1 MPDGEGDAAVT
12 DRHASD
18 ERLRA
23 AFQSLGDT
31 TREQPSA
38 EDLDNVWR
46 AASGE
51 LPADQRRDL
60 VDRMS
65 TDPSLAESWRVAHE
79 LQHGGPGRDR
89 LQPDS
94 APPHAQEPREARWWI
109 KPWVAAAALV
119 ILAIGVGI
127 VVQRSRP
134 VDDDTLR
141 DAGRT
146 QVQSLVPSD
155 TALPREAFRLRWTP
169 GPAGSRY
176 DVRVTTEDLRLLTTA
191 MDLMEPE
198 LVVNVDAL
206 VTLPARTRVFWQ
218 VDVKGPGG
226 GTISSPTFVV
236 RVQ

>member
-31 TREQPSA
+31 AREQPSA
-38 EDLDNVWR
+38 EDLDTVWR
-46 AASGE
+46 AASGD
-51 LPADQRRDL
+51 LPADQRREL

-79 LQHGGPGRDR
+79 LQQGGSHGVR

-94 APPHAQEPREARWWI
+94 APRDAQEPREARWWSRS
-109 KPWVAAAALV
+109 WVAAAALV

-127 VVQRSRP
+127 VVQRTRP
-134 VDDDTLR
+134 ADDTLR
-141 DAGRT
+141 DAGQTRIE
-146 QVQSLVPSD
+146 SLVPSD

-191 MDLMEPE
+191 TDLMQPE
-198 LVVNVDAL
+198 LVVNADAL
-206 VTLPARTRVFWQ
+206 AMLSPGMRVFWQ
-218 VDVKGPGG
+218 VDTKAPGE
-226 GTISSPTFVV
+226 TISSPTFVV
-236 RVQ
+236 RVR

>member
-1 MPDGEGDAAVT
+1 VPDGEGDAAVT

-31 TREQPSA
+31 AREQPSA
-38 EDLDNVWR
+38 EDLEKVWR
-46 AASGE
+46 AASGD
-51 LPADQRRDL
+51 LPADERREL

-79 LQHGGPGRDR
+79 LQHGASHGVR

-94 APPHAQEPREARWWI
+94 AARHAQEPREARWWI

-134 VDDDTLR
+134 AGDDTLR

-146 QVQSLVPSD
+146 QIESLVPYD
-155 TALPREAFRLRWTP
+155 TSLPREAFRLRWTP

-176 DVRVTTEDLRLLTTA
+176 DVRVTTEDLQLLTTA
-191 MDLMEPE
+191 TDLMQPE

-206 VTLPARTRVFWQ
+206 ATLASRTRVFWQ

>member
-1 MPDGEGDAAVT
+1 MT

-23 AFQSLGDT
+23 AFQSLGNT
-31 TREQPSA
+31 AREEPSPD
-38 EDLDNVWR
+38 DLDKVWR
-46 AASGE
+46 AASGN
-51 LPADQRRDL
+51 LPAEQRREL

-79 LQHGGPGRDR
+79 LQRGA
-89 LQPDS
+89 LESPDS
-94 APPHAQEPREARWWI
+94 RNAREPRRAHWWI
-109 KPWVAAAALV
+109 QPWAAVAALV
-119 ILAIGVGI
+119 ILAVGVGI
-127 VVQRSRP
+127 VVQRTRP
-134 VDDDTLR
+134 ADDDTLR
-141 DAGRT
+141 DPRRA
-146 QVQSLVPSD
+146 QVESLVPSD

-191 MDLMEPE
+191 MDVMQPE

-206 VTLPARTRVFWQ
+206 ATLPSRTRVFWQ
-218 VDVKGPGG
+218 VDTKAPGG
-226 GTISSPTFVV
+226 ETIPSPTFVV

>member
-1 MPDGEGDAAVT
+1 VT

-31 TREQPSA
+31 ARDQPSA

-46 AASGE
+46 AASGD
-51 LPADQRRDL
+51 LPADQRREL

-79 LQHGGPGRDR
+79 LQRGAAEGPRSR
-89 LQPDS
+89 HAPDS
-94 APPHAQEPREARWWI
+94 RQARWWI

-134 VDDDTLR
+134 AADDTLR

-146 QVQSLVPSD
+146 QVESLVPSD

-191 MDLMEPE
+191 MDLMQPE

-206 VTLPARTRVFWQ
+206 ATLPSRTRVFWQ